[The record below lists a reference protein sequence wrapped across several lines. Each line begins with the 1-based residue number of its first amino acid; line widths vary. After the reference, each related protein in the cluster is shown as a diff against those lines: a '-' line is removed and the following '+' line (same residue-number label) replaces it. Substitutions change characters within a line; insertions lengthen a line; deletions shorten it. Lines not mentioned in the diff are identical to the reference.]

1 VRGLYDV
8 VVVGS
13 GFGGGVSACRLAE
26 AGWRVCVLERG
37 RRFGQ
42 QDFVDR
48 PEDAGRLLWHPRVNP
63 DGIFDLRLMRDL
75 SVLCAAGVGGGSLV
89 YANVQLRAPREVFE
103 RDWPDGLDRAALDPY
118 YDSTEEAL
126 EPRPTPDQPTP
137 DQPPLRKLPAFA
149 ALGRLAQLEAER
161 LPLAV
166 HFGEDRDNPFG
177 GAPQLGC
184 TNLGLCN
191 LGCPRH
197 AKNTVDLT
205 YLARAERLGAEVY
218 PLHEALT
225 LERPQDA
232 RGRWRLRFRELRSR
246 DIGEVEAPV
255 VVLAAGTLGTS
266 RLLLRNRKHL
276 PGLSPALGTRFSGN
290 GDALGAA
297 FDPQAP
303 GLERAEMH
311 IGPVMTARFDLWAQ
325 KRFMVADGALPEA
338 FSGLLAVVRGA
349 NALTGWRRHLLLRL
363 RALIAWVGLSDQT
376 VTPRCVRLAKRP
388 PITDSIVF
396 LMIGQDAADGRMRLT
411 RLFRRLDIEWSGA
424 ASRKLFDD
432 MCKTTEQL
440 AAGARADDYFAP
452 NGGPLGKFVTVH
464 PLGGCPMADDP
475 RGGVVDQHG
484 RVHGHP
490 GLVVADGSVVPTA
503 LGVNPAKTIAALAE
517 RSVERLASDGP

>member
-1 VRGLYDV
+1 

-37 RRFGQ
+37 RRFGPD
-42 QDFVDR
+42 DFVDR
-48 PEDAGRLLWHPRVNP
+48 PEEAPRLLWHPRANP

-89 YANVQLRAPREVFE
+89 YANVQLRAPREVFD
-103 RDWPDGLDRAALDPY
+103 RGWPDGLDRTALDPY
-118 YDSTEEAL
+118 YDRTEEAL
-126 EPRPTPDQPTP
+126 QPRPTPDQPTP

-149 ALGRLAQLEAER
+149 ALGGLAQLEAER

-166 HFGEDRDNPFG
+166 HFGEDRNNPFG
-177 GAPQLGC
+177 GAPQRGC

-205 YLARAERLGAEVY
+205 YLARAEQLGAEVF

-225 LERPQDA
+225 LEP
-232 RGRWRLRFRELRSR
+232 GRSAGQPWRVRFRALLSR
-246 DIGEVEAPV
+246 DHGEVEAPV
-255 VVLAAGTLGTS
+255 VVLAAGTLGTT
-266 RLLLRNRKHL
+266 RLLLHNRKRL

-297 FDPQAP
+297 FDPQAR

-311 IGPVMTARFDLWAQ
+311 IGPVMTARLDLWAQ
-325 KRFMVADGALPEA
+325 RRFMLADGALPES

-349 NALTGWRRHLLLRL
+349 DALTGWRRHMLLRL
-363 RALIAWVGLSDQT
+363 RALTARLGLSDQT
-376 VTPRCVRLAKRP
+376 VTPRCVQVAERP

-411 RLFRRLDIEWSGA
+411 RLFRRMDIDWSAA
-424 ASRKLFDD
+424 ASQRLFED
-432 MCKTTEQL
+432 MRETTEQL
-440 AAGARADDYFAP
+440 AAAARGEGYFALG
-452 NGGPLGKFVTVH
+452 GGPLGKFITVH

-517 RSVERLASDGP
+517 RSVERLAAEGPP